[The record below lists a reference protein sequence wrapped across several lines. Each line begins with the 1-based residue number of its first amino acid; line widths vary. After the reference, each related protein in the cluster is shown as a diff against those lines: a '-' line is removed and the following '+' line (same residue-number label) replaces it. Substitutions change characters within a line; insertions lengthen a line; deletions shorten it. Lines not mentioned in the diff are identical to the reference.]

1 MILWHK
7 GEPMEIVYGP
17 VSSWRLGRSLGVD
30 LICQEKG
37 KVCSLDCI
45 YCSLGK
51 TTELTTKRRV
61 FVPTERVARE
71 LREVMKEVE
80 ADVVTFSGTGEPT
93 LALNLG
99 EAIKVAKEISDLPI
113 AVLTNSSLMTREEVR
128 RGLAQAD
135 IVIGELDAPDEETF
149 NRINRPHKGVHLADT
164 IEGMKKFR
172 EEFKGKFSLEVM
184 FVPENKDFSKEI
196 AAIARTIKPDEVQIN
211 TPLRQ
216 SPVRP
221 LTPEELGEV
230 KKDFKGMNACSVY
243 KAKKA
248 EVKKVV
254 GLKKL
259 KQLKRPKARKVGS

>member
-1 MILWHK
+1 MVWYR

-37 KVCSLDCI
+37 KACSLDCI

-61 FVPTERVARE
+61 FVPTEWIARE
-71 LREVMKEVE
+71 LREVMKEIE

-93 LALNLG
+93 LALNLSKV
-99 EAIKVAKEISDLPI
+99 IKVAKEISGLPT
-113 AVLTNSSLMTREEVR
+113 AVLTNSSLMTREDVR

-135 IVIGELDAPDEETF
+135 IVIGELDAPNEEIF
-149 NRINRPHKGVHLADT
+149 KRINRPYEGIHLADT

-172 EEFKGKFSLEVM
+172 EGFKGKFSLEVM

-211 TPLRQ
+211 TPLRH

-221 LTPEELGEV
+221 LTPKELGKI

-243 KAKKA
+243 EAKKA

-259 KQLKRPKARKVGS
+259 RQLKRPKRGK